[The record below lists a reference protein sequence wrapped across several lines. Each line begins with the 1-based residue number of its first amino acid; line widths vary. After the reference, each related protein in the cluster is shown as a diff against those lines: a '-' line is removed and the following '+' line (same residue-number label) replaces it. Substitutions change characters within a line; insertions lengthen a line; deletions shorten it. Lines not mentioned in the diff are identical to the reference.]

1 MKTVTLRSPMNMR
14 NRKTTPKHMIIKL
27 YKASNKEEIL
37 KAAKERDII
46 HRRIKIKMT
55 NFSQEQCN
63 PDQSLNYWKG
73 EKTINLELYTQRKH
87 LSKVEVK

>member
-1 MKTVTLRSPMNMR
+1 MR
-14 NRKTTPKHMIIKL
+14 NRKTIPKHMIIKL

-55 NFSQEQCN
+55 YFSQKQCN

-73 EKTINLELYTQRKH
+73 EKNYQPRTLYAEKTSFK
-87 LSKVEVK
+87 SGG